1 MQGSIFTSFSDMII
15 EKMGMS
21 VWNELLEKV
30 NPSSEGI
37 YTNGMQYD
45 DSEILAYLSE
55 LSTMTQVEVPT
66 LIRNFGEYLFI
77 HLLNSSPAKI
87 LNIDNLKMEL

>member
-1 MQGSIFTSFSDMII
+1 MQGSIFTSFSEMII

-30 NPSSEGI
+30 NPSSAGI

-45 DSEILAYLSE
+45 DSEILAYVSE
-55 LSTMTQVEVPT
+55 LSTITQVEVPT
-66 LIRNFGEYLFI
+66 LIRTF
-77 HLLNSSPAKI
+77 
-87 LNIDNLKMEL
+87 